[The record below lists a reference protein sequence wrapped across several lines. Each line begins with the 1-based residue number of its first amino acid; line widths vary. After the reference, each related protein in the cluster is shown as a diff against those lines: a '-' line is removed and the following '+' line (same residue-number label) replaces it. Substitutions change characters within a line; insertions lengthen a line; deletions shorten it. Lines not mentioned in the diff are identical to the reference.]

1 MMELTQQAMMLH
13 VDATAQVQD
22 MQTMLA
28 TSDEPD
34 DWQDA
39 N

>member
-1 MMELTQQAMMLH
+1 MMLH

-28 TSDEPD
+28 TNDEPD